1 MVLEIKFNISCFGY
15 TLKKKKIIIMTPN
28 LMKLNRVESF
38 CLLIMSQNF
47 QFSSNLYNFVVYMLC
62 LLQLDWGVHVD
73 LLLYIYIYIYIK
85 SFIYNA
91 YVFIF
96 MGDILSRSRS
106 YILWLWTSLVVS
118 KYLLTCFT
126 EKTSSVYMH
135 IFQQIFDCNSC
146 VRCLHIPISAV
157 IAFADWVLGLGH
169 SKL

>member
-1 MVLEIKFNISCFGY
+1 M
-15 TLKKKKIIIMTPN
+15 
-28 LMKLNRVESF
+28 
-38 CLLIMSQNF
+38 LI
-47 QFSSNLYNFVVYMLC
+47 FSYI
-62 LLQLDWGVHVD
+62 
-73 LLLYIYIYIYIK
+73 YIYIYIYIK

-135 IFQQIFDCNSC
+135 IFQ
-146 VRCLHIPISAV
+146 
-157 IAFADWVLGLGH
+157 
-169 SKL
+169 